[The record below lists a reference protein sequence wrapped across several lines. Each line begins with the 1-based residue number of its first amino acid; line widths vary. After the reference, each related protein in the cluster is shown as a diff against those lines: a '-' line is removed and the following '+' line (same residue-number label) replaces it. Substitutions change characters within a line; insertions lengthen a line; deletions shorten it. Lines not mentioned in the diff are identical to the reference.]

1 MNMDLLTGGAFHEGV
16 NHLLLGSNVDEA
28 VGRTLEGYGAWKGYW
43 PQVKSVGLALEA
55 GEDASYVYYEQAAL
69 IEALI
74 RGYDYFAL
82 PQIKERFEIVEA
94 ERDESAIFSLQTTVP
109 LLNTSTGKFELYNP
123 PGKQFDLV
131 WGMRGDA
138 LLMDKDTLGL
148 YILSLKTK
156 KVWKPVHD
164 EEQNRRDMQGMSEI
178 ATVEQRL
185 GRWQKILDEI
195 KEDTKDFT
203 FKFRMDKVKEW
214 GEQIPSWF
222 FERWKSGAA
231 PLIDA
236 VKMEFALKGIRK
248 EYPEGSGRYTYFNPL
263 IRPFKKAEDLSPVI
277 SKRTALKAISLG
289 QLPYAIKWNFQDDLG
304 GNHTLGK
311 GWRSTSIW
319 EDIGVKE
326 WMGILAHESIQG
338 FDPGYGIQQ
347 QFVLPMEYYR
357 NEEDID
363 RWKRTIL
370 YEERRLAKGRQ
381 EVFQVLGQPGFE
393 EKLDEHFPM
402 HPDYPTDCY
411 YCQFKGLCYG
421 SKGYMYDPL
430 SSLTVE
436 PRTPNHDA
444 EKEI

>member
-1 MNMDLLTGGAFHEGV
+1 MNMDLLTGGAFHEGI

-28 VGRTLEGYGAWKGYW
+28 VGRTLEGYGKWKGYW

-94 ERDESAIFSLQTTVP
+94 ERDESAIFTLGSREENDPIL
-109 LLNTSTGKFELYNP
+109 G
-123 PGKQFDLV
+123 FDLV

-164 EEQNRRDMQGMSEI
+164 EEQNRHDMQGMSEI

-185 GRWQKILDEI
+185 GRWQKIMDEAQAG
-195 KEDTKDFT
+195 T
-203 FKFRMDKVKEW
+203 M
-214 GEQIPSWF
+214 IPVPVEKITETVPRWF
-222 FERWKSGAA
+222 VDRYSSGAS
-231 PLIDA
+231 PFIDA
-236 VKMEFALKGIRK
+236 VKMEFALKGTRK
-248 EYPEGSGRYTYFNPL
+248 EYPEGSGKYTYFNPL
-263 IRPFKKAEDLSPVI
+263 IRPFKKTEDLGPVRMT
-277 SKRTALKAISLG
+277 KNK
-289 QLPYAIKWNFQDDLG
+289 QLMAGMMPYALQWNFKDDMG

-311 GWRSTSIW
+311 GWRSTPIW
-319 EDIGVKE
+319 EEGQIGVKE

-381 EVFQVLGQPGFE
+381 DVFNVLGQPGFE

-436 PRTPNHDA
+436 PRTPNHLA
-444 EKEI
+444 ETSIEVIASD